1 MTEEN
6 KQFISMME
14 ASKLCSYSQEYLSL
28 LARRGK
34 IFSKKIGRNWYTT
47 REAIDEYLKQQS
59 VIISLPKKIFATAL
73 GGAAQALTPEEPEE
87 AAQMKGGHEG
97 HSRIFEEFER
107 LNPQIVL
114 PKPPLAEK
122 EIFAPPQAGSTK
134 NLPQAKVPTVLLR
147 PFVSEQS
154 GSRSSDISFAA
165 RPQSELS
172 LPDKKEIS
180 QNVVLE
186 KLDKLSDSLTT
197 FAGQITQKINE
208 PSAPAQP
215 QNLNEEQQE
224 FIAVQSRSLFY
235 RLKKFNI
242 FAKQSLRSP
251 AKMMAVMVSAI
262 VLLFILAGGFSFGQ
276 VDYVVQQV
284 KKAFKDA
291 DTVQGHFPGTHANE
305 VLVLDKA
312 GNISIFGHIETQGQ
326 LRSHAPDGVAPIT
339 VDSVT
344 KVENLNSDYLDGL
357 DSKDFTLA
365 FVTKNGNI
373 TYEDVFLEGTVEV
386 GKTLT
391 VKGATKLLDS
401 LTVYGALGVFSDAVF
416 GKNVTLTKGNLVLE
430 KGTIQIFNQSL
441 IKNLNAEFLDGV
453 RKGDISLD
461 FVTSNGSSTGNSI
474 TVGGLRVKGES
485 NFDAQ
490 AFFNQGLWGLS
501 GSFGSLGVAGDVS
514 IGDPDNSDSKFEVYS
529 KKFSVDSDGNTNIK
543 GTGTIANL
551 KVGGKVLSDLT
562 DHLSKQ
568 I

>member
-59 VIISLPKKIFATAL
+59 VIISLPKKIFAQTIS
-73 GGAAQALTPEEPEE
+73 AAQALTPEEPEE
-87 AAQMKGGHEG
+87 ATQMKGGHEG

-215 QNLNEEQQE
+215 QNLNEEQ
-224 FIAVQSRSLFY
+224 
-235 RLKKFNI
+235 
-242 FAKQSLRSP
+242 
-251 AKMMAVMVSAI
+251 
-262 VLLFILAGGFSFGQ
+262 
-276 VDYVVQQV
+276 
-284 KKAFKDA
+284 
-291 DTVQGHFPGTHANE
+291 
-305 VLVLDKA
+305 
-312 GNISIFGHIETQGQ
+312 
-326 LRSHAPDGVAPIT
+326 
-339 VDSVT
+339 
-344 KVENLNSDYLDGL
+344 
-357 DSKDFTLA
+357 
-365 FVTKNGNI
+365 
-373 TYEDVFLEGTVEV
+373 
-386 GKTLT
+386 
-391 VKGATKLLDS
+391 
-401 LTVYGALGVFSDAVF
+401 
-416 GKNVTLTKGNLVLE
+416 
-430 KGTIQIFNQSL
+430 
-441 IKNLNAEFLDGV
+441 
-453 RKGDISLD
+453 
-461 FVTSNGSSTGNSI
+461 
-474 TVGGLRVKGES
+474 
-485 NFDAQ
+485 
-490 AFFNQGLWGLS
+490 
-501 GSFGSLGVAGDVS
+501 
-514 IGDPDNSDSKFEVYS
+514 
-529 KKFSVDSDGNTNIK
+529 
-543 GTGTIANL
+543 
-551 KVGGKVLSDLT
+551 
-562 DHLSKQ
+562 
-568 I
+568 